1 VAPSGQSGRRQ
12 VQNGLEPA
20 GTAAETGASA
30 PSDKRN
36 IMSSILTNN
45 SAMVAL
51 QTLRSINT
59 NMSKTQNDIST
70 GKSISNARENA
81 AVWAISKVMESDV
94 KGFKA
99 ISDTL
104 SLGSSTIAVARSAS
118 EQITDLLNEVK
129 GKIVAA
135 QEENVD
141 RAKIQEDI
149 VALRNQINGIA
160 TGSQFNGLNLLAN
173 RSTTAGSGTVNM
185 LSSLDR
191 AANGTVTTSQIATR
205 RQDLGTS
212 ASAISGTGG
221 TFNNAVVAQTLNA
234 TQTGTINI
242 GTTNSGF
249 VAGTAYTLN
258 IFGTD
263 ANASAFTP
271 AVLNTSG
278 AAASTQAEM
287 AANQIRYVVRDG
299 DTAADVARGLANA
312 FAGRMA
318 DQGITSNVLNITAN
332 GATLNISSGVTDATD
347 TIAVNL
353 TSLIG
358 ANNTIGGGL
367 EQLNSINVATQAGA
381 RGALARIEALV
392 QTSVTA
398 ASNFGTSQKRIDIQ
412 REFVGN
418 LMDSLTSGIG
428 SLVDTD
434 MEAASARLQALQVQQ
449 QLGIQALSIANQSA
463 QNILALFR

>member
-1 VAPSGQSGRRQ
+1 
-12 VQNGLEPA
+12 
-20 GTAAETGASA
+20 
-30 PSDKRN
+30 
-36 IMSSILTNN
+36 MSSILTNN

-59 NMSKTQNDIST
+59 NMAKTQNEIST
-70 GKSISNARENA
+70 GKSVGSARDNA

-129 GKIVAA
+129 AKIVAA
-135 QEENVD
+135 QEDNVD

-149 VALRNQINGIA
+149 VALRNQINGITA
-160 TGSQFNGLNLLAN
+160 GSQFNGLNLLSN
-173 RSTTAGSGTVNM
+173 RSTTAGSGTVHV

-191 AANGTVTTSQIATR
+191 ASNGTVTASQIATR
-205 RQDLGTS
+205 RQDLGTT
-212 ASAISGTGG
+212 ASAIAATGG
-221 TFNNAVVAQTLNA
+221 TYNNAVATVTLNA
-234 TQTGTINI
+234 TQTGTINVPTAAA
-242 GTTNSGF
+242 GL
-249 VAGTAYTLN
+249 VAGTAYALN
-258 IFGTD
+258 LFGTD
-263 ANASAFTP
+263 ADNSNFNQAN
-271 AVLNTSG
+271 LRTST
-278 AAASTQAEM
+278 AAAATQAET

-299 DTAADVARGLANA
+299 DTAADVARNLANA
-312 FAGRMA
+312 FAARAA
-318 DQGITSNVLNITAN
+318 DLGITTNQLSITAN
-332 GATLNISSGVTDATD
+332 GASLSLSSTVTDATD
-347 TIAVNL
+347 NIQVNL
-353 TSLIG
+353 VSLTG
-358 ANNTIGGGL
+358 AANTIGGGL
-367 EQLNSINVATQAGA
+367 EQLGNINVSTQAGA

-392 QTSVTA
+392 QTAVTA
-398 ASNFGTSQKRIDIQ
+398 ASAFGTSQKRIDIQ

-463 QNILALFR
+463 QNLLALFR